1 MRQRDQAGAISAE
14 TALCFPLLLGGLA
27 VVWMAG
33 TFVSARDDVSNA
45 AFAAARAAS
54 YTSNPAAAQS
64 AGIAAA
70 TAALASHGRECASMT
85 TLVDTSDF
93 VAGGDIK
100 VTVTCVANLATVN
113 GVVFIPV
120 HKSFTTTAV
129 VPIDSHR
136 VLP

>member
-1 MRQRDQAGAISAE
+1 ME
-14 TALCFPLLLGGLA
+14 TALCFPLLLAGLA
-27 VVWMAG
+27 VLAMAG
-33 TFVSARDDVSNA
+33 IFVSAHDDVSNA

-54 YTSNPAAAQS
+54 YTSSPAAAQS

-70 TAALASHGRECASMT
+70 AAALTSHGKECASLT
-85 TLVDTSDF
+85 TSVDTTDF

-100 VTVTCVANLATVN
+100 VTVTCAANLATVS
-113 GVVFIPV
+113 GIVFIPG